1 MTKPRQ
7 ILTALLSVG
16 AVTSLVLLSAAPAKA
31 RDRRDHDHDH
41 HAAIAISTCGYVI
54 TAPGRYA
61 LAANLNCSGF
71 PPPPPPPPGSSTPPP
86 PPPPPT
92 GPAITVQAS
101 HVRLELNDHS
111 ITGSGSDDG
120 ILVYSAAGRLSDI
133 EIEGPG
139 VVTHFANGID
149 LENLSDS
156 SVEGVTSTF
165 NSGNGLVTNYS
176 SASTATRLRLTGNV
190 VSSNGA
196 WGMILGSINDS
207 QIRHNVTALNATA
220 GAGGVAGLAI
230 LGGSH
235 NLVQDNVSTG
245 NYGSG
250 ILIAN
255 GSSVAATSNQV
266 RDNVA
271 SGNTVAG
278 ISITSG
284 TGNLIEG
291 NEALGNSGYPGS
303 YDVTDATPCG
313 TNTWRDN
320 AFVTSNEACIV
331 PAVHH

>member
-61 LAANLNCSGF
+61 LAANLNC
-71 PPPPPPPPGSSTPPP
+71 
-86 PPPPPT
+86 PPT